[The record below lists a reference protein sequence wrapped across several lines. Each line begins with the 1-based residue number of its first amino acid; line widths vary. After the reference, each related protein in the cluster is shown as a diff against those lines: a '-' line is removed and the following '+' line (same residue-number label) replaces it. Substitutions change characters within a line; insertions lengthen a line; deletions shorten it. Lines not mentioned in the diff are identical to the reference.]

1 MTQLRKIRTS
11 DGRLVDPFNITPED
25 IIPGVFIHAISCI
38 NRFTGHASHPY
49 SVGQHTLN
57 LINHLNRKE
66 HQRAAFVHEWGET
79 WFNDL
84 ASPVK
89 HAIPG
94 YADAEHAALKVAVEV
109 MGVSPEDMAYIDQFD
124 KRLYANERNAF
135 FPVIGEH
142 GRGDDLKPLVDFGQF
157 DFKEKHFTQTRAA
170 LTTAF
175 VVLFPEWLGSLQLSG
190 GIVR

>member
-1 MTQLRKIRTS
+1 MQNRKIRTS

-57 LINHLNRKE
+57 LVGHLHDPGHR
-66 HQRAAFVHEWGET
+66 RAAFVHEWGET

-89 HAIPG
+89 HSIPG
-94 YADAEHAALKVAVEV
+94 YADAEHAALRVAVEV
-109 MGVSPEDMAYIDQFD
+109 MGVDPSDMDFIDRLD
-124 KRLYANERNAF
+124 KRLYANERDAF
-135 FPVIGEH
+135 FPILDER
-142 GRGDDLKPLVDFGQF
+142 GRGDDLLPLPDYGNFNFREQ
-157 DFKEKHFTQTRAA
+157 HFTATRAKLA
-170 LTTAF
+170 TLF
-175 VVLFPEWLGSLQLSG
+175 VELFPEWGDPNKA
-190 GIVR
+190 RE